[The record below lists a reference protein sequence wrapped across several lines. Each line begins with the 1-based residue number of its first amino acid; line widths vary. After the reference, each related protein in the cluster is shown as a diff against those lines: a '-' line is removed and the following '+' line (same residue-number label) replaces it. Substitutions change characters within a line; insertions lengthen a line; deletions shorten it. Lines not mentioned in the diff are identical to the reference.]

1 MSKRNSTIKIKDS
14 KVVFSKEILE
24 YFESLRNEETSEW
37 INKYF
42 EVLSDPLNFNAEKYN
57 IHHIRP
63 CCTFKDKTH
72 RNRIQTQKL
81 GDAFNGNLIKLSIYN
96 HLFAHFYLWKIFNSR
111 DSKETFQRMYGEEK
125 YIDNL
130 TENELKEIA
139 RLKEDCA
146 KINLTGEEL
155 RLHNKQSK
163 RKYNQSEKSK
173 ISKCKYKHSEKGK
186 NKRKEYENSEKG
198 KELSSKRCYKYRNS
212 EKGKQT
218 REKWLNN
225 GGKIWQEEYN
235 KSEKGKRRA
244 KKYNSK
250 PCYDPIEKDFPNL
263 GTLRGRKSRNK
274 EKYKNINL
282 KDCVLKN
289 ES

>member
-1 MSKRNSTIKIKDS
+1 MLREKFTENLNYSQF
-14 KVVFSKEILE
+14 FS
-24 YFESLRNEETSEW
+24 
-37 INKYF
+37 F
-42 EVLSDPLNFNAEKYN
+42 EVLDYFDSICTDENYEWIVKYFDVLMKEENETAEKFN
-57 IHHIRP
+57 KHHIRP
-63 CCTFKDKTH
+63 CCTFKDDKH
-72 RNRIQTQKL
+72 KKRNETQKL
-81 GDAFNGNLIKLSIYN
+81 GDKFNGNITKLSIYN
-96 HLFAHFYLWKIFNSR
+96 HLFAHYYLWKIFNNR
-111 DSKETFQRMYGEEK
+111 DSKEAFQRMCGEGK

-146 KINLTGEEL
+146 KINLIGEEL
-155 RLHNKQSK
+155 RLHKNQSR
-163 RKYNQSEKSK
+163 RKYNQSEKGK

-186 NKRKEYENSEKG
+186 NKRKEYENSKRG
-198 KELSSKRCYKYRNS
+198 KEVMSKIGYKYRNS

-244 KKYNSK
+244 KKYYSK

-263 GTLRGRKSRNK
+263 GALRARKIRNK
-274 EKYKNINL
+274 EKYKNINP